1 MKIRTD
7 EEFKKYII
15 RTSTL
20 PNGIDK
26 PTPYILVKDMI
37 GKLDDVAW
45 SDPNLKILD
54 PAFGFGTFL
63 FACYRKLVE
72 FHSEEHI
79 LNNMLYGIEIEPF
92 RYNLTKSKFAIKNL
106 YLGDFLN
113 STEEIKRVLNMVK
126 FDCVIGNSPYQMV
139 TDGNSNPI
147 WDRFVK
153 KGDELLKPKGYLAM
167 IHPAGWRN
175 VDGRFSYVRDIL
187 LNQYQIERLEIY
199 NDKDGRKTF
208 GATTRYDWY
217 VAQKIEPYKN
227 TVVKFEDGTV
237 QEIDLREI
245 PFIPNHSYERI
256 KSLIAKE
263 GEERVNVLHSH
274 TAYEHRKKHISKQ
287 KTEEFKYPVI
297 YHVNKDETLSF
308 KWSSDNTRG
317 HYGIPKLVWIPN
329 ARINGTGYYVDLD
342 GKYAL
347 SNFAIGIVDTPSNLK
362 EIYKA
367 FQSPEFKQLMSAT
380 FITFGGIDQRSIST
394 FRKDFYKEFI

>member
-1 MKIRTD
+1 MLKRLKFNID
-7 EEFKKYII
+7 SLVNDMLGYIPEPMWESN
-15 RTSTL
+15 STTFL
-20 PNGIDK
+20 DPVMGGGQF
-26 PTPYILVKDMI
+26 VK
-37 GKLDDVAW
+37 VVE
-45 SDPNLKILD
+45 KILREY
-54 PAFGFGTFL
+54 G
-63 FACYRKLVE
+63 
-72 FHSEEHI
+72 HSEENI
-79 LNNMLYGIEIEPF
+79 KSRVFGIENNSVRTNYAVNRHKLVGTYF
-92 RYNLTKSKFAIKNL
+92 KT
-106 YLGDFLN
+106 DFLPWE
-113 STEEIKRVLNMVK
+113 TDMK
-126 FDCVIGNSPYQMV
+126 FDCVIGNAPYQTV

-153 KGDELLKPKGYLAM
+153 KGDELLNPRGYLAM

-175 VDGRFSYVRDIL
+175 VDGRFSYIRDIL
-187 LNQYQIERLEIY
+187 LTHYQIERLEIY

-237 QEIDLREI
+237 QEIDLRET

-263 GEERVNVLHSH
+263 GEDRVNVLYSRSSYG
-274 TAYEHRKKHISKQ
+274 ADKKHVSKQ

-317 HYGIPKLVWIPN
+317 HYGVPKLVWIPN
-329 ARINGTGYYVDLD
+329 ARINGTGYYLDLK
-342 GKYAL
+342 GEYAL
-347 SNFAIGIVDTPSNLK
+347 SQFAIGIVDTPSNLK

-367 FQSPEFKQLMSAT
+367 FQSQEFKQLMSAT

-394 FRKDFYKEFI
+394 FRKDFYKEFV